1 MTKTTLQT
9 ISDLI
14 DVLSKAEFWAELYA
28 KGVKNNT
35 PILNFEFNILKARAL
50 YETSQNVNLIWQK
63 TLEKKQ
69 YTDKRKIE
77 IGFALYYV
85 YTEQALVSAVSA
97 TEVYFSDRLAYEI
110 QNDTRLINRFMDKEI
125 KLKRIINMG
134 LDLSENIGN
143 LIVEKMNFQILDNV
157 QSEYK
162 RLFGFELFTQ
172 DELKKLKEIFAI
184 RHLIVHKSGIV
195 DHLFISETGL
205 DYQLGDRLFFERE
218 ETLQNI
224 DFIENIVTKID
235 SRLDE
240 KMNKVMIAEAI

>member
-28 KGVKNNT
+28 KEVKNNT
-35 PILNFEFNILKARAL
+35 PILNFEFNILKAIAL

-69 YTDKRKIE
+69 YADKRKIE

-172 DELKKLKEIFAI
+172 DELKKLKQIFAI

-235 SRLDE
+235 LRLDE
-240 KMNKVMIAEAI
+240 KMNKVMIAVTN

>member
-1 MTKTTLQT
+1 
-9 ISDLI
+9 
-14 DVLSKAEFWAELYA
+14 
-28 KGVKNNT
+28 
-35 PILNFEFNILKARAL
+35 
-50 YETSQNVNLIWQK
+50 
-63 TLEKKQ
+63 
-69 YTDKRKIE
+69 
-77 IGFALYYV
+77 
-85 YTEQALVSAVSA
+85 
-97 TEVYFSDRLAYEI
+97 
-110 QNDTRLINRFMDKEI
+110 MDKEI